1 MYIGIYDW
9 IQFNELDY
17 LIILDFAIPIEIL
30 FDYLWTMN
38 EGGFFF
44 GYLVLDFTCS
54 ERSLIMTII
63 LGLHLLFSLDL
74 QRGRYVCSNDQS
86 SIETCVR

>member
-38 EGGFFF
+38 EVVFFL
-44 GYLVLDFTCS
+44 G
-54 ERSLIMTII
+54 I
-63 LGLHLLFSLDL
+63 LS
-74 QRGRYVCSNDQS
+74 
-86 SIETCVR
+86 